1 MAYLDFR
8 RFTANQL
15 FSDLDDVTSADI
27 ARLAQHGLALRQW
40 ERQHLPTEGSQ
51 LGYEVF
57 MKLAELVATDGPDN
71 QSGLLKRLYLALPY
85 SEKGIRL
92 HLRRLESTGWITV
105 HKIGEDG
112 RTTRVE
118 LSAEYWRLLG
128 AYAVQWGVRAGQPAA
143 ANSAGR
149 CIEAV
154 ASTCALPGAD
164 RSQ

>member
-1 MAYLDFR
+1 
-8 RFTANQL
+8 
-15 FSDLDDVTSADI
+15 
-27 ARLAQHGLALRQW
+27 
-40 ERQHLPTEGSQ
+40 
-51 LGYEVF
+51 